1 MERIRIER
9 KPVKR
14 KIRPEILSLD
24 PRDADIVRAKRLL
37 ERERRQVREH

>member
-14 KIRPEILSLD
+14 KIRPEILPLD
-24 PRDADIVRAKRLL
+24 PRDPDVVRAKELA
-37 ERERRQVREH
+37 RRVSARRRRD